1 MKLNY
6 FLLLSLHGFETQR
19 IDFLNTLPL
28 HYMLLYVRRNYTPH
42 VGAGVGV
49 GDAMQYDAIRC
60 DAMQCDSMRWNA
72 MRCDAM

>member
-49 GDAMQYDAIRC
+49 GDAMRC
-60 DAMQCDSMRWNA
+60 NTMR
-72 MRCDAM
+72 